1 MIATW
6 LSDLIKENYPYA
18 LKSVD
23 KCSSEHTDLVND
35 VSFLNDQ
42 IQHTVGYKAAT
53 GVTDIR
59 FARLAKVAANA
70 TMVKVA
76 AHRRYVPMSEHDTRK
91 DFMVIAHAMH
101 TGRPF

>member
-70 TMVKVA
+70 TMA
-76 AHRRYVPMSEHDTRK
+76 DRRYVPMSEHDTRK